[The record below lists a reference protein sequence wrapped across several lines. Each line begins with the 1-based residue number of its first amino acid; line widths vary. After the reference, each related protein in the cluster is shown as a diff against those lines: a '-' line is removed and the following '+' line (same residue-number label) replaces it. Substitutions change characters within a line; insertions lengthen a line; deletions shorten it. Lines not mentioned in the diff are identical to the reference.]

1 MKSLP
6 KFLAATCAAASL
18 GIAFAAEAHGIW
30 FAQRGTQLALIY
42 GVGADDL
49 DAVKRLPL
57 IKSVEGF
64 DETWA
69 PVAASLRAAG
79 IVPVVESEEP
89 ITAVAAT
96 MDNGIWSKTAD
107 GRWHAKGRDQVPDA
121 IIAERTM
128 KFSVHLI
135 KPLTAPV
142 PVIPSQLLQVV
153 PVGAGIPTEMG
164 KPMAVRVLYRGQPVA
179 GAVVIND
186 FINDPDQPPQTTG
199 ADGVVSITVRNQG
212 LNVVSAKYV
221 GPTDDSVKYTR
232 IEYLANL
239 SFVLAHAPE

>member
-1 MKSLP
+1 MTSLTT
-6 KFLAATCAAASL
+6 FLKATCVAASL
-18 GIAFAAEAHGIW
+18 GIAVTAQAHGIW
-30 FAQRGTQLALIY
+30 FAQRGTQLAMIY

-64 DETWA
+64 DDTWA

-79 IVPVVESEEP
+79 IVPVVESEGP
-89 ITAVAAT
+89 IAAIAAT

-107 GRWHAKGRDQVPDA
+107 GRWHAKGKDQVPDA

-128 KFSVHLI
+128 KFAVHLT

-142 PVIPSQLLQVV
+142 PAIASQLLQVV
-153 PVGAGIPTEMG
+153 PVGAGIPAEMG
-164 KPMAVRVLYRGQPVA
+164 KPMTVRVLYRGQPVA

-186 FINDPDQPPQTTG
+186 FVNDPDQTPQTTA
-199 ADGVVSITVRNQG
+199 ADGTVTITVRNQG
-212 LNVVSAKYV
+212 LNVVNAKYI
-221 GPTDDSVKYTR
+221 GPTDSPAQYTR